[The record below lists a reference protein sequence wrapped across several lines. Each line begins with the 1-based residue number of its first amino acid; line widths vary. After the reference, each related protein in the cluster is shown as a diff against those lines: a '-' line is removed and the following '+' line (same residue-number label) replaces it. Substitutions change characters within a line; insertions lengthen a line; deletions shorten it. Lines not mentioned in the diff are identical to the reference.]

1 MKVNTQKAYAY
12 SGVAMMVV
20 LLAALLIAGW
30 LPPPGPHQSA
40 QQVAHDYQAHATAIR
55 VGMMVGIFGAAL
67 LGPFVASIASQMR
80 RIDGG
85 VGPSAYC
92 QLALGSMLILEF
104 VLPFMIFEV
113 AAFRPDRA
121 PAITL
126 ALSDIGWILLVATVS
141 TAVVEL
147 LLVGMAI
154 GADKRDVPI
163 FPRWAATFS
172 YFVAAVFTL
181 GAGAVFTEHGPFAW
195 NGLLSFWVPLSV
207 FGGWLLVMTVLLV
220 RAIDRQATE
229 VGVDAVAVDA
239 VGWELRAIE
248 LAEEIAALRAELTR

>member
-12 SGVAMMVV
+12 SGVAMMVM

-30 LPPPGPHQSA
+30 LPPPGPHESA
-40 QQVAHDYQAHATAIR
+40 RQVAHDYQAHTTAIR
-55 VGMMVGIFGAAL
+55 IGMMVGIFGAAL
-67 LGPFVASIASQMR
+67 LGPFVASIAVQMR
-80 RIDGG
+80 RIDDG

-92 QLALGSMLILEF
+92 QLALGSMLIIEF

-113 AAFRPDRA
+113 AAFRPDRS
-121 PAITL
+121 PDITL

-147 LLVGMAI
+147 LLVGLAI
-154 GADKRDVPI
+154 GADKHETPI
-163 FPRWAATFS
+163 FPKWAATFS
-172 YFVAAVFTL
+172 YFVAAVFSL

-207 FGGWLLVMTVLLV
+207 FGAWLLVMTVLLA
-220 RAIDRQATE
+220 RAIDSQA
-229 VGVDAVAVDA
+229 V
-239 VGWELRAIE
+239 
-248 LAEEIAALRAELTR
+248 ELTR